1 METTKKT
8 VGPAL
13 LNEVTR
19 SSGGD
24 GAATGGSWGTELD
37 PVVPTLFPKD
47 GPVSG
52 IGMKHRGVAPAKEER
67 MEFRKEGGSGRRRDR
82 AA

>member
-1 METTKKT
+1 METTDEG
-8 VGPAL
+8 VRPAL
-13 LNEVTR
+13 LEETTR
-19 SSGGD
+19 GAGDD
-24 GAATGGSWGTELD
+24 GAATGGSWGTYLD

-52 IGMKHRGVAPAKEER
+52 VGMKHRGVTSAKQER
-67 MEFRKEGGSGRRRDR
+67 MEFRKSGRRRDR